1 MDNKETNLI
10 YKTWMSNLEQL
21 IYFYGKGQLVEIT
34 SVLIKVN
41 GAFGPWKE
49 TIKPNIRCWY
59 IDSIAQLV
67 NMSA

>member
-1 MDNKETNLI
+1 M
-10 YKTWMSNLEQL
+10 
-21 IYFYGKGQLVEIT
+21 EIT